1 MRSLWI
7 GGIIF
12 IRFFLSA
19 FVKGALI
26 ESWRNL
32 TSLINRF
39 SQMATFCVFIAAF
52 TGVVLSY
59 VNVQEISVLM
69 NTHYGMVLLAKIL
82 LVGIIAIIGGLNKFF
97 VIPNMNNIRTEESS
111 VRLAHGS
118 KLLKL
123 VTLEA
128 TLGFVVLLLTSILT
142 HLSPEG

>member
-1 MRSLWI
+1 
-7 GGIIF
+7 
-12 IRFFLSA
+12 
-19 FVKGALI
+19 
-26 ESWRNL
+26 
-32 TSLINRF
+32 
-39 SQMATFCVFIAAF
+39 MATFCVFIAAF